1 MSRPGLRTPPAGVKI
16 SGTGMAVPARRLT
29 NDDLKQFVDTSDE
42 WIIQRTGIRQRYMCA
57 DGERCSDLA
66 TSAVKQA
73 LESAQLDPSDLDLL
87 IAATL
92 TPDMIT
98 PTVACQV
105 VANLGAVPCG
115 AIEMNLAC
123 TGFVAALNAAAC
135 FIRSGMYRNVAV
147 VGAERLTSI
156 LNWSDRRT
164 CILFGDGAG
173 AAIVSGSEDATQGCI
188 FQTIHS
194 DGTKA
199 KDLYSPR
206 CEADIFDADAFNGQL
221 NTLQMNGREVFKF
234 AVSTLERYLA
244 DALDK
249 CGLKPA
255 DVAMVIPHQSNAR
268 IIESARERLGLSP
281 EQVYVN
287 IDRYG
292 NTSAASVGIC
302 LHELMQA
309 GRLKRGDTVVFA
321 GVGAGVTWATSVWK
335 L

>member
-1 MSRPGLRTPPAGVKI
+1 MTTAAPRTPPAGVKI
-16 SGTGMAVPARRLT
+16 TGTGMAVPSRRLA
-29 NDDLKQFVDTSDE
+29 NADLQQFVDTTDE
-42 WIIQRTGIRQRYMCA
+42 WIVQRTGIRQRYMC
-57 DGERCSDLA
+57 DKDERCSDLA
-66 TSAVKQA
+66 TAAVRQA
-73 LESAQLDPSDLDLL
+73 LGNAGLKPGDLDLL

-123 TGFVAALNAAAC
+123 TGFVAALNAAAG
-135 FIRSGMYRNVAV
+135 FIRSGLYRNVAI
-147 VGAERLTSI
+147 VGAERLTGI
-156 LNWSDRRT
+156 INWHDRRT
-164 CILFGDGAG
+164 CVIFGDGAG
-173 AAIVSGSEDATQGCI
+173 AAIISPSGDSAQGCLY
-188 FQTIHS
+188 QAIHS

-199 KDLYSPR
+199 KDLFCPR
-206 CEADIFDADAFNGQL
+206 TESDILATDIYNGQL

-234 AVSTLERYLA
+234 AVTTMERYLREA
-244 DALDK
+244 MDA
-249 CGLKPA
+249 CGLQPA
-255 DVAMVIPHQSNAR
+255 QVAMVIPHQSNAR
-268 IIESARERLGLSP
+268 IIESARERVGLSA

-302 LHELMQA
+302 LHELTES
-309 GRLKRGDTVVFA
+309 GRVKRGDIVIFL